1 MIEASEDSSISDQAD
16 PQEQQQKITISVDT
30 NEQSIHNMSET
41 PLNATLDHEMEGEDN
56 LDGNEDEELNEKKS
70 KTAGGFTG
78 RGVTLQMLLEDNILQ
93 PKEGAMSLEYM
104 GQKFNGDLLA
114 DGKIFS
120 AEVQEVFSSPSA
132 WALRCKKIVNPEQK
146 YGCGW
151 SSVRYCGRP
160 LDVYKNQWMR
170 KRRLEQVSD
179 NSTPDDCNLSTN
191 EHVML
196 ESEPAI
202 QMSIK
207 STVGDRQILKH
218 EMLGNRTSIEDPNS
232 LVETISFA
240 NIGKLQPFLIS
251 LNTTALVVMDV
262 HCSLTRSE
270 VVGYLAGQ
278 WDINT
283 NTLTIK
289 QAFPCLNRL
298 ADDKR
303 GQATEIKIAQSI
315 ESAGLCLVGWYHS
328 HPLSPPTPTVQD
340 IDSQLEYQLKL
351 KGSGDQGYR
360 PCIAMISSPFQ
371 HSTDPSQTT
380 STSHLTCYW
389 VSPPTESRP
398 LELGRPMAM
407 QYNVVYDTTV
417 KDDVV
422 PKLEACLQFYRDAPD
437 RTNFDENWSE
447 ELTILDKLKASLK
460 SSLQTEDDIVII
472 DLIDT
477 LSNTIKVKTKL
488 DLTDVKTPEEPI
500 EPEPQNNL
508 KEIPCM

>member
-16 PQEQQQKITISVDT
+16 PQEQQKITSVSVEHT
-30 NEQSIHNMSET
+30 NEQCNMSET
-41 PLNATLDHEMEGEDN
+41 HNATLDPEMEGEDN
-56 LDGNEDEELNEKKS
+56 MDGNEDEELNEKKS

-191 EHVML
+191 EPVLL
-196 ESEPAI
+196 EPEPVI
-202 QMSIK
+202 QMSMK
-207 STVGDRQILKH
+207 QTVGDRQIIKH
-218 EMLGNRTSIEDPNS
+218 ETLGNRTSIEDPNL
-232 LVETISFA
+232 LVEAISFA

-289 QAFPCLNRL
+289 QAFPCLNRVTT
-298 ADDKR
+298 DDKR

-351 KGSGDQGYR
+351 KGTGDQGYR
-360 PCIAMISSPFQ
+360 PCVAMISSPF
-371 HSTDPSQTT
+371 HHAEPSQST
-380 STSHLTCYW
+380 STTHLTCYW

-407 QYNVVYDTTV
+407 QYNVVYDATV

-422 PKLEACLQFYRDAPD
+422 PKLEACLKFYRDSPD
-437 RTNFDENWSE
+437 RTNFDENWSD
-447 ELTILDKLKASLK
+447 ELTILDKLKATLK
-460 SSLQTEDDIVII
+460 SSLQSEDDVII
-472 DLIDT
+472 DLVDT
-477 LSNTIKVKTKL
+477 LSNMTKVKTKT
-488 DLTDVKTPEEPI
+488 DLTDVKSPAEPI
-500 EPEPQNNL
+500 DPEPQNNL
-508 KEIPCM
+508 KEISCM

>member
-16 PQEQQQKITISVDT
+16 PQEQQKITSVSVEHT
-30 NEQSIHNMSET
+30 NEQCNMSET
-41 PLNATLDHEMEGEDN
+41 PLNATLDPEMEGEDN
-56 LDGNEDEELNEKKS
+56 MDGNEDEELNEKKS

-191 EHVML
+191 EPVLL
-196 ESEPAI
+196 EPEPVI
-202 QMSIK
+202 QMSMK
-207 STVGDRQILKH
+207 QTVGDRQIIKH
-218 EMLGNRTSIEDPNS
+218 ETLGNRTSIEDPNL
-232 LVETISFA
+232 LVEAISFA

-289 QAFPCLNRL
+289 QAFPCLNRVT
-298 ADDKR
+298 DDKR

-351 KGSGDQGYR
+351 KGTGDQGYR
-360 PCIAMISSPFQ
+360 PCVAMISSPF
-371 HSTDPSQTT
+371 HHVEPSQST

-407 QYNVVYDTTV
+407 QYNVVYDATV

-422 PKLEACLQFYRDAPD
+422 PKLEACLKFYRDSPD
-437 RTNFDENWSE
+437 RTNFDENC
-447 ELTILDKLKASLK
+447 
-460 SSLQTEDDIVII
+460 EDDVII
-472 DLIDT
+472 DLLNPT
-477 LSNTIKVKTKL
+477 LHSHCQGFHFLLRKLISWFSNML
-488 DLTDVKTPEEPI
+488 
-500 EPEPQNNL
+500 NL
-508 KEIPCM
+508 LFQHWSSF